1 MNNTLFKEPV
11 YKIVIL
17 NCENIDITNRTT
29 EAPLD
34 SMKEAGLQVNE
45 EETGYFP
52 ICRHQIAGQNL
63 TGLQMWLKS
72 FKVLGNDFSKSE
84 LHSQG
89 N

>member
-17 NCENIDITNRTT
+17 NCENTDITNRTT

-34 SMKEAGLQVNE
+34 SMKEDGPQVNE
-45 EETGYFP
+45 EETGYIP
-52 ICRHQIAGQNL
+52 ISRHQIAGKHF

-72 FKVLGNDFSKSE
+72 FRVLGNDFSKSE